1 MPDDSEDLLIPP
13 AHARSFSPTHTG
25 HTPTST
31 TLMMDDIRHTRAG
44 GPKRKKGGWVVAVSY
59 VFDWVIIAVAGVIGY
74 IIGKETPNKRPFSLY
89 DPNISFPFTENETV
103 PVWMATCI
111 SVIAPIFF
119 IAVISLIFVPGA
131 TVPRGTPKA
140 MIWKRKLWELHIGWL
155 GLALSIASAWL
166 ITNCMKNLYG
176 KPRPDLLSRCQPDI
190 TNVAKYIV
198 GGYANSSMN
207 GQLVSADIC
216 TSIDKSK
223 LDDGFRSY
231 PSGHSSSAAAGL
243 VYLSLFIA
251 SKFAITIPFLAA
263 GPTVDASSYSAF
275 PSRTHHNTGF
285 SMGGTESY
293 EMASRGPGG
302 TGSGRTYT
310 GGSIGAVE
318 EKRLA
323 QHTRAVAAVRRQAA
337 APPLYLLLI
346 CIIPWFASIF
356 IASSRWFDF
365 RHHGFDILF
374 GYIIGLVSAFFAF
387 RYYHLPLSQGAGWAW
402 GPRSRDKAFW
412 AGVGSYSYA
421 TDHNVG
427 EYYRAGD
434 EEEALGPD
442 SLVHGSYG
450 RPGQLGRGTGTGLES
465 NVGPDQPGI
474 ITGRKP
480 PSFDVEEREQVDTA
494 YRGAHDNRI

>member
-1 MPDDSEDLLIPP
+1 MPDDSEDFLIPP
-13 AHARSFSPTHTG
+13 AHARSVSPSHTG
-25 HTPTST
+25 ITPTST
-31 TLMMDDIRHTRAG
+31 TTPMMEDLRHTRAG
-44 GPKRKKGGWVVAVSY
+44 GPKRKKGGWVVVVSY

-74 IIGKETPNKRPFSLY
+74 IFGNKTPNKRPFSLH
-89 DPNISFPFTENETV
+89 DPNISFPFTVKETV
-103 PVWMATCI
+103 PVWLAACI
-111 SVIAPIFF
+111 SVLAPIVL

-155 GLALSIASAWL
+155 GLALSVASAWL
-166 ITNCMKNLYG
+166 ITNGMKNLYG
-176 KPRPDLLSRCQPDI
+176 KPRPDLLSRCQPDLA
-190 TNVAKYIV
+190 NYANYIV
-198 GGYANSSMN
+198 GGYANSSMD
-207 GQLVSADIC
+207 GQLVSANIC
-216 TSIDKSK
+216 KNTDKAL

-231 PSGHSSSAAAGL
+231 PSGHSSSAASGL

-251 SKFAITIPFLAA
+251 SKFAITIPFLAS
-263 GPTVDASSYSAF
+263 GTNVDAASFSAF
-275 PSRTHHNTGF
+275 PSRTRNNTAMF
-285 SMGGTESY
+285 LGGPESY
-293 EMASRGPGG
+293 EMASRGPAGS
-302 TGSGRTYT
+302 GSGRTYT
-310 GGSIGAVE
+310 GGSIGAAE

-323 QHTRAVAAVRRQAA
+323 RHTRAVAAVRRQAA

-374 GYIIGLVSAFFAF
+374 GYLIGLVCAFFAF
-387 RYYHLPLSQGAGWAW
+387 RYYHLPISQGAGWAW

-412 AGVGSYSYA
+412 AGVGSYSYS

-427 EYYRAGD
+427 EYHRAGD

-442 SLVHGSYG
+442 SLDHGSYG
-450 RPGQLGRGTGTGLES
+450 RPVVRGNGTGLES
-465 NVGPDQPGI
+465 NVGPDQP

-480 PSFDVEEREQVDTA
+480 PSLDEREQADTA
-494 YRGAHDNRI
+494 YRGVHDNQI